1 MIKGII
7 FDMDGTL
14 LDSMGHWRTCS
25 SDFVRANGKEPAE
38 NLEDILFEMS
48 LIEGSQY
55 LVDNYFPTMTT
66 GQILDGISAVMLE
79 KYRKMVEPK
88 PYMHECL
95 REMSEMGLPMA
106 IATSSGRDH
115 VEAGFKKHG
124 VFDMFHSIHT
134 CGEVGAGKTK
144 PDVFLA
150 AARSMGLEPSETAVF
165 EDSAYAIKTAKA
177 AGFVTVAVP
186 DMGSDWQEVGA
197 LADIALERG
206 LADWKKLLTW

>member
-14 LDSMGHWRTCS
+14 LESMEHWRTCS
-25 SDFVRANGKEPAE
+25 SDFVRENGKEPAE
-38 NLEDILFEMS
+38 NLEDTLFEMS

-55 LVDNYFPTMTT
+55 LVDSYFPDMTT
-66 GQILDGISAVMLE
+66 DQILDGISDVMLE
-79 KYRKMVEPK
+79 KYRKVVEPK
-88 PYMHECL
+88 PHMNECL
-95 REMSEMGLPMA
+95 REMSEMGLPMT

-115 VEAGFKKHG
+115 VEAGFGRHG
-124 VFDMFHSIHT
+124 VLDMFHSIHT

-150 AARSMGLEPSETAVF
+150 AARAMGLEPSEVAVF

-186 DMGSDWQEVGA
+186 DNGSDWHEVSA

-206 LADWKKLLTW
+206 LMDWKKVLVW